1 MQSTTSKCLASL
13 LKAGTC
19 YSRSSVMMMKKSS
32 AAFTTT
38 RTANIFNTTQTRNV
52 FGFGSSN
59 NNNSGASWEQASS
72 SSQQTQQQTNNNNN
86 TQQQTQQQNNTQ
98 QQAEEKPSVEK
109 EQTKQAQE
117 QTKQQQTAAADDA
130 KVKELE
136 KEIEA
141 LKEKNA
147 KLDDQLKRAVAEMQN
162 VRRIAKNDV
171 DNAKKFA
178 LQSFSK
184 HLLEVVDN
192 LESGLKHLNVEDVS
206 EITKL
211 VQDSPDCTEDLRKKA
226 KALQTAVEGVKMTE
240 TVLLKVL
247 ERNGVTKLEIGEQT
261 PFDPNFHEA
270 MMKIPPS
277 DKHPNGS
284 VAMVLKSGWI
294 LNERVLRPAQVVV
307 AIQD

>member
-1 MQSTTSKCLASL
+1 MMHSTSKCLASL
-13 LKAGTC
+13 LKAGTTH
-19 YSRSSVMMMKKSS
+19 SRSSVMMMKKSS
-32 AAFTTT
+32 AALTTA
-38 RTANIFNTTQTRNV
+38 RTNIFSTTQTRNV
-52 FGFGSSN
+52 FGFGNSN
-59 NNNSGASWEQASS
+59 TNNSGASWEQQASS
-72 SSQQTQQQTNNNNN
+72 SSQQTQQQQTNNNTTAQQTQQNNNN
-86 TQQQTQQQNNTQ
+86 TTTQQQQT
-98 QQAEEKPSVEK
+98 PSVEK
-109 EQTKQAQE
+109 EQTQTQE
-117 QTKQQQTAAADDA
+117 QTKQQQTQAVDDA

-141 LKEKNA
+141 LKEKNN

-184 HLLEVVDN
+184 NLLEVVDN
-192 LESGLKHLNVEDVS
+192 LETGLKHLNIEDVS
-206 EITKL
+206 EIVKL
-211 VQDSPDCTEDLRKKA
+211 VQDSPDCTEDLRKKS
-226 KALQTAVEGVKMTE
+226 KALLTSVEGVKMTE

-261 PFDPNFHEA
+261 TFDPNFHEA

-284 VAMVLKSGWI
+284 VAMVLKSGWV